1 MPFFIKSVLSS
12 ERAVVA
18 GEQVTYD
25 LPVNPL
31 SYIDLRLTALQSAL
45 NTLIDPTDFLGYIT
59 SVEVLWRG
67 ASIVS
72 VSLRDLAMVAG
83 VLGGYWPDLQNHGN
97 LASQRVSMVFKIPF
111 GRKLFWTSEILPPV
125 RRGELQLRLTY
136 AATLTDASSLIEHIE
151 TLEVPD
157 ATPSRFLKYTTLPK
171 TPSAA
176 GDHDVDLPIGNPLV
190 GMLLFSTTVPAGAT
204 ETTSIDAVKLLVDNV
219 EFFYPLS
226 RWEEVHAD
234 FLRRSNGGL
243 ARIWNHQHMYDPTLV
258 AANQTTD
265 RAQGATY
272 DLRQYGYLDFDPLV
286 DPDMG
291 YSLVTAGRARVNLRI
306 SADDVAAIR
315 VIPIEVIPIAP
326 RGA

>member
-31 SYIDLRLTALQSAL
+31 SYIDLRLTALQAVL

-67 ASIVS
+67 SSIVS
-72 VSLRDLAMVAG
+72 LSLRDQAMMTAA
-83 VLGGYWPDLQNHGN
+83 LTGYWPDFQNHGN
-97 LASQRVSMVFKIPF
+97 LLAQRVSMLFKIPF
-111 GRKLFWTSEILPPV
+111 GRKFFWPQELLPPV

-136 AATLTDASSLIEHIE
+136 AAAFADASALIEHIE
-151 TLEVPD
+151 TAEVPD
-157 ATPSRFLKYTTLPK
+157 ATPTRFLKYTTFPK
-171 TPSAA
+171 TPTVA
-176 GDHDVDLPIGNPLV
+176 GDHDVDLPVGNPITGV
-190 GMLLFSTTVPAGAT
+190 LLFSTTVPAGAV

-219 EFFYPLS
+219 EFFYSLS
-226 RWEEVHAD
+226 RWEEVHGD
-234 FLRRSNGGL
+234 FLMKADAAH

-265 RAQGATY
+265 RAQGALS
-272 DLRQYGYLDFDPLV
+272 DLRQYGWLDFDPLT
-286 DPDMG
+286 DPEMA
-291 YSLVTAGRARVNLRI
+291 YALITAGRSRVHLRI
-306 SADDVAAIR
+306 SADDVAAVR
-315 VIPIEVIPIAP
+315 VLPVEMIPIAA